1 MNGNGIVRRMD
12 ELGRIVIPK
21 ELRRT
26 LRLREGDE
34 MEIFSEGEKL
44 VIKKYSRFETFVRT
58 TESAARALHDRT
70 GCTVLIVASDEIVAA
85 AGKRKKELTGKSVSR
100 QLADMIAEKKT
111 VTRAAAGE
119 FSPAEDVS
127 LPADGVA
134 AAPVAAAG
142 DVLGTV
148 VCVGDG
154 AAERAD
160 YLEFTAELLAAVLA
174 E

>member
-34 MEIFSEGEKL
+34 MEIFSEGDKL
-44 VIKKYSRFETFVRT
+44 VIKKYSRFETFVHT

-70 GCTVLIVASDEIVAA
+70 GCTVLIVAADEIVAA
-85 AGKRKKELTGKSVSR
+85 AGKRRKELTGRSVSR
-100 QLADMIAEKKT
+100 QLADIIAEKTT

-119 FSPAEDVS
+119 FAPADDVVIS
-127 LPADGVA
+127 ADGVSA
-134 AAPVAAAG
+134 VPVAAAG
-142 DVLGTV
+142 DLLGTI
-148 VCVGDG
+148 VCIGEG
-154 AAERAD
+154 AEKRVD
-160 YLEFTAELLAAVLA
+160 FLEFTAELLAAVLA